1 MTQTRKL
8 ALLVGTFLG
17 LTVLVSALT
26 VPVFREAERE
36 SLILPATSQINVSAG
51 HRG

>member
-8 ALLVGTFLG
+8 ALTVGTFLG

-26 VPVFREAERE
+26 IPVFREAERE
-36 SLILPATSQINVSAG
+36 SLTVPSTSQITVSPA